1 MPVEQVLAD
10 SGFFIGLFDTA
21 DRHHQR
27 CIGFLQAFRGRL
39 VTTWQVITES
49 LALLDLQEQEK
60 CLTWL
65 QRGVAAGLL
74 RIEPTDPADLGRA
87 IELTK
92 KYRDQPMDFA
102 DASIYLLAIHSG
114 VNKVASVDVRDF
126 GVYRLPAKRRFVNVL
141 L

>member
-1 MPVEQVLAD
+1 MPIEQVLAD

-21 DRHHQR
+21 DRHHKR
-27 CIGFLQAFRGRL
+27 CMTFLQAFHGRL

-49 LALLDLQEQEK
+49 LALLDLQGQEK

-65 QRGVAAGLL
+65 QRGVSAGLL
-74 RIEPTDPADLGRA
+74 KIECTDPADLGRA

-102 DASIYLLAIHSG
+102 DASIYLLALSSG

>member
-1 MPVEQVLAD
+1 MPIEQVIAD

-21 DRHHQR
+21 DRHHKR
-27 CIGFLQAFRGRL
+27 CMAFLQAFRGRL

-74 RIEPTDPADLGRA
+74 KIECTDPADLGRA
-87 IELTK
+87 LELTK

-102 DASIYLLAIHSG
+102 DASIYLLAMSSG
-114 VNKVASVDVRDF
+114 VNKVASVDLRDF
-126 GVYRLPAKRRFVNVL
+126 GVYRLPAKQRFVNVL